1 VSGVEFQAIWKMD
14 AKVGLREL
22 QQGEKNIASLITDAT
37 TAKVVFMAQ
46 ICMRIK
52 YYTDNKERLKIGCIT

>member
-1 VSGVEFQAIWKMD
+1 MSSVEFQAIWKMD

-22 QQGEKNIASLITDAT
+22 QHGEKSIASLITDAT

-46 ICMRIK
+46 ICMHIK
-52 YYTDNKERLKIGCIT
+52 DYTHNKERLKIGCIT